1 MGLLMPVYTP
11 CRNGQLFDFN
21 NRSSIQSSKLL
32 TYLADLV
39 SSPCYS

>member
-1 MGLLMPVYTP
+1 MC
-11 CRNGQLFDFN
+11 CRNQQLFSFN

-39 SSPCYS
+39 RLLFPRLLRF